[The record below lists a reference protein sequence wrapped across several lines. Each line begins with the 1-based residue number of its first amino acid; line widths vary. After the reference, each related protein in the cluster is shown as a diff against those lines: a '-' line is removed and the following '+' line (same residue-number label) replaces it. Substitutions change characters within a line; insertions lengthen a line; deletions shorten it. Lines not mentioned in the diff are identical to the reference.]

1 MSLLTNED
9 FTIYQLRAGYLQ
21 HIKDG
26 VGERLINLNSSVLNN
41 PTFRSAGWSTA
52 GAEIKRTYSP
62 PIPTAITSEYF
73 QAPQRSAGLPLHDE
87 EDEGGMVTGQGSQET
102 VGIMPHNKR
111 ARRRK
116 EQLVE
121 EEDSSDLSD
130 DSDEDEESK
139 RAAQQIKFNKMPVRS
154 RAGSSPQRG
163 SQAEEVSLVIT
174 SPSRPPDAQGIR
186 RASLSSADVYRTR
199 PRRDTTTSS
208 EFSSENDFDASA
220 FRRQKVQ
227 TRQIKNNHMFHT
239 RIDEEEQ
246 EDGDSDLE
254 DDDVGEASD
263 LSDEFEGTAESA
275 SLLAMGGPLV
285 AVDTLEDSPV
295 KAMPHIP
302 PAVTPTAS
310 SSSPRRQNRLPPPA
324 LPRLPTG
331 RPISYVQPVSLLS
344 KALRGTGQKAEDP
357 FRQFA
362 QLSGKGESNPLWI
375 KIHAPFSTKSTK
387 PFEVPLRRSTNEGA
401 PITVAELIGLS
412 LWRYAEEKRE
422 PPIQD
427 TDMNVNRWTL
437 RMVED
442 DEVDFDFP
450 ALTRTRPVADFTSN
464 NNRPPMRRA
473 RDKPWDEFAL
483 VRATDEQFKENEEQ
497 TPQFTEQQSQPPQQ
511 ANSSL
516 TVTPAPDPSQAAA
529 PPPTMRTSIDAAAA
543 PSFIPNANP
552 ITSSFAPMA
561 RKHSTLPLLDAPAAQ
576 APRSTPRTG
585 VSTTVT
591 IHYTDPQSFQTTQV
605 PVPTTSDTYLAELF
619 TLACQRLNLDKA
631 LHVLK
636 VKGTQTV
643 APQDRTVEAL
653 GSRLDLDLVRRRF
666 VGVGDGWGTHSGAGS
681 PGSESPNAPL
691 LLTTGTTP
699 KQKSRKAFMGLQS
712 SKSSSDMNAA
722 AIYGLNN
729 SSGKRYLVI
738 RRQPLSFAPSHPRII
753 ALDSEFM
760 HIMPASSADAL
771 NANIDANMAP
781 PAGKTTSVH
790 LSSVVGCKVSR
801 KHPKV
806 VRVLVYREKETKR
819 YDFEAGTKDE
829 AAEIAGVI
837 NRGMVRFRDTDV
849 VL

>member
-1 MSLLTNED
+1 M
-9 FTIYQLRAGYLQ
+9 
-21 HIKDG
+21 
-26 VGERLINLNSSVLNN
+26 GERLITLNTSCLNN
-41 PTFRSAGWSTA
+41 PAFRSAGWTA
-52 GAEIKRTYSP
+52 NPTDIKRTYSP
-62 PIPTAITSEYF
+62 PIPTAVASEYF
-73 QAPQRSAGLPLHDE
+73 QAPHRSAGLPAHDE
-87 EDEGGMVTGQGSQET
+87 EDEGGMVTGQGSHDT
-102 VGIMPHNKR
+102 IGITPHNKR
-111 ARRRK
+111 SRRRK
-116 EQLVE
+116 EQLE
-121 EEDSSDLSD
+121 EDDSSDLSD
-130 DSDEDEESK
+130 DSDDDEESK
-139 RAAQQIKFNKMPVRS
+139 RAAQQIKFNKMPVRN
-154 RAGSSPQRG
+154 RAGSSPQKS
-163 SQAEEVSLVIT
+163 SQPEEVSLVVT
-174 SPSRPPDAQGIR
+174 SPSRPPDSQGIR
-186 RASLSSADVYRTR
+186 RGSLSAVDFYKQR

-220 FRRQKVQ
+220 FRKQKVQ
-227 TRQIKNNHMFHT
+227 NRQIKNNQMFAA
-239 RIDEEEQ
+239 RIEEEEQ

-254 DDDVGEASD
+254 DEDVGEASD
-263 LSDEFEGTAESA
+263 LSDDFEEGTAGSS
-275 SLLAMGGPLV
+275 SLLGMGAPLV
-285 AVDTLEDSPV
+285 TVDTLEDSPA
-295 KAMPHIP
+295 KEPPRIP
-302 PAVTPTAS
+302 PAVTPQS
-310 SSSPRRQNRLPPPA
+310 STSPKRQRQQPPPPD

-344 KALRGTGQKAEDP
+344 KAFKGTAQKPEDP

-375 KIHAPFSTKSTK
+375 KIHAPFSTQSSK

-422 PPIQD
+422 PPIKD

-450 ALTRTRPVADFTSN
+450 ALARARPVSDFTSN

-483 VRATDEQFKENEEQ
+483 VRATDEQFKENEDL
-497 TPQFTEQQSQPPQQ
+497 TPQFTEQTATQS
-511 ANSSL
+511 NTSL
-516 TVTPAPDPSQAAA
+516 AVPPAPDRSQAAT
-529 PPPTMRTSIDAAAA
+529 PLPMTRTSSDNPALAA

-561 RKHSTLPLLDAPAAQ
+561 RKNSAIPLLDAPAAQ
-576 APRSTPRTG
+576 APRSTPRNG
-585 VSTTVT
+585 VPKTVT
-591 IHYTDPQSFQTTQV
+591 IHYTDPQSFQTTLL
-605 PVPTTSDTYLAELF
+605 PVPTTSDTYIAELF
-619 TLACQRLNLDKA
+619 TMACQRLNLDKA
-631 LHVLK
+631 LYVLK
-636 VKGTQTV
+636 VRGTQTV

-653 GSRLDLDLVRRRF
+653 GSRLSLDLVRRRF

-699 KQKSRKAFMGLQS
+699 KQKSKKAFMGLQS
-712 SKSSSDMNAA
+712 SKSSTDINAA
-722 AIYGLNN
+722 AIYGLGN
-729 SSGKRYLVI
+729 SAGKRYLVI
-738 RRQPLSFAPSHPRII
+738 RRQPLSFAPSHPRIL

-771 NANIDANMAP
+771 NANIDAGMAP

-819 YDFEAGTKDE
+819 YDFEAGNKE
-829 AAEIAGVI
+829 ESQEIAGVI
-837 NRGMVRFRDTDV
+837 NRGMLRYRDED
-849 VL
+849 L